1 MHAHLRR
8 LALLAAAA
16 CALPPALAAGAE
28 MEDHAHA
35 HGPAPAQESQASPS
49 SADPTQLRVCADPD
63 NLPYSNEKGEGF
75 ENKIAEVL
83 AKELALPLSYYW
95 YPYQRGLVRRTLRE
109 NHCDVLLGIPR
120 EFDPVLTTKPYY
132 RSSYVIASRP
142 QVGIRSLDD
151 PALKKLRIGV
161 HLDTPPWAALGERG
175 LMDNV
180 RGYPLAFDYHGAD
193 ASGRPTKLLDD
204 LRDGAIDVAVV
215 WGPMAG
221 YFAKKNGVAL
231 NLVPVPQ
238 GGRTPMSF
246 DISMGVRKSDKEL
259 RSRLDGAL
267 ERRAPEIRKILAE
280 YGIPVEQPARHGAL

>member
-1 MHAHLRR
+1 VHAHASR
-8 LALLAAAA
+8 LALLAAA
-16 CALPPALAAGAE
+16 CALPAALALGAE

-35 HGPAPAQESQASPS
+35 HGPAQAQEAQPPAK
-49 SADPTQLRVCADPD
+49 SADPSQLRFCADPD

-75 ENKIAEVL
+75 ENKIADVL
-83 AKELALPLSYYW
+83 AKELGVPLSYYW

-109 NHCDVLLGIPR
+109 DHCDVLLGIPR
-120 EFDPVLTTKPYY
+120 EFDPVLTTKAYY

-161 HLDTPPWAALGERG
+161 HLDTPPWSALGERG
-175 LMDNV
+175 MMDNV
-180 RGYPLAFDYHGAD
+180 RGYPLMFDYHSAD
-193 ASGRPTKLLDD
+193 SSRRPSKLLED

-215 WGPMAG
+215 WGPMVG
-221 YFAKKNGVAL
+221 YFAKKNGLAL
-231 NLVPVPQ
+231 TLVPVPE

-267 ERRAPEIRKILAE
+267 ERREAEIRKILAD